1 MIPEKLGH
9 LGSDKAAGV
18 RGRANR
24 KSQRSGTNEVE
35 PGADRAGIQS
45 WAISN
50 EGAATPRNVVTARH
64 CKKLANGSHFNDD

>member
-45 WAISN
+45 WAIS
-50 EGAATPRNVVTARH
+50 
-64 CKKLANGSHFNDD
+64 